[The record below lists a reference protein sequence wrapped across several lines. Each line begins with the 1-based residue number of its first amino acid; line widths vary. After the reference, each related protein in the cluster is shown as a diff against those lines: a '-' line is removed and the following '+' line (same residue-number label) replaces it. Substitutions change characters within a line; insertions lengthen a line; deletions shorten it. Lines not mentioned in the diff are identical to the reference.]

1 MMKRS
6 TLKLTVRR
14 DTLRALAGVELAR
27 VAGGT
32 QDAQLFDSAGP
43 VTGCPNV
50 QPALPAK
57 P

>member
-1 MMKRS
+1 MKKSR
-6 TLKLTVRR
+6 LKLTLRC
-14 DTLRALAGVELAR
+14 DTIRALAGVEFAR

-32 QDAQLFDSAGP
+32 PAAPQFDSAGP

-50 QPALPAK
+50 PALPAK